1 MALTYVTT
9 KRLFM
14 TMFEDIIY
22 IFRFFIIVAA
32 SLVTLT
38 YTAAYL
44 DGYFH
49 EKAVHA
55 KDHQLMVQ

>member
-1 MALTYVTT
+1 
-9 KRLFM
+9 M

-44 DGYFH
+44 DSYFH

-55 KDHQLMVQ
+55 KDHQLMVK

>member
-1 MALTYVTT
+1 
-9 KRLFM
+9 M

-22 IFRFFIIVAA
+22 VFRLFIIVSAA
-32 SLVTLT
+32 MIAIT

-49 EKAVHA
+49 AKAVHA
-55 KDHQLMVQ
+55 KAQTHGVQ

>member
-1 MALTYVTT
+1 
-9 KRLFM
+9 M

-22 IFRFFIIVAA
+22 VFRLFIIVSAA
-32 SLVTLT
+32 MIAIT

-49 EKAVHA
+49 AKAVHA
-55 KDHQLMVQ
+55 KAKQYGVQ

>member
-1 MALTYVTT
+1 
-9 KRLFM
+9 M